1 MKMNVTESMFIYAFK
16 GSGTYKNK
24 FSYKGLQALFE
35 YFENLENEVEEDVDF
50 DMIAIC
56 CEYTEYKNFDEFKE
70 NYSARPEFKT
80 IEDLQEFTWVIMIEG
95 EEGFIIQDF

>member
-1 MKMNVTESMFIYAFK
+1 MKMNVTESMFIDAFK
-16 GSGTYKNK
+16 KSDTYKNK

-35 YFENLENEVEEDVDF
+35 YFEELENEVEKDMDF
-50 DMIAIC
+50 DMVAIC
-56 CEYTEYKNFDEFKE
+56 CEYTQYENFDEFKE
-70 NYSARPEFKT
+70 NYSNRPEFKT